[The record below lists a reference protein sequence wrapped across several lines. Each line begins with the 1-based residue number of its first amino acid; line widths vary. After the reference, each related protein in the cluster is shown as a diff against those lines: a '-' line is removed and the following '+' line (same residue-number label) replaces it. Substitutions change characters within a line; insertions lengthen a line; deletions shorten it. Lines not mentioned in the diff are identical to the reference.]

1 MKILSNEET
10 KKPFKPFAIL
20 IESADEAREIEHLL
34 WKSPTFSEPDYRSYN
49 AAMLRAE
56 KGE

>member
-1 MKILSNEET
+1 MKILPNEET

-20 IESADEAREIEHLL
+20 IETAEEALDF
-34 WKSPTFSEPDYRSYN
+34 KSIISVSCSFSEDESQKFN
-49 AAMLRAE
+49 DACIRAQ